1 MPGLSTDPFRVDTC
15 HLSSSSHNQGTLYI
29 TTYLIPLPAMGS
41 ATTTALRP
49 LPTLPRSASGNSL
62 NRLKV
67 GIRSPPISPSG
78 SMGPPPPPTPTLLIP
93 SMGRVVDVGPPQS
106 TAAEDE
112 DDLESRK
119 DMNMSPLTV
128 ESGSGMFGLGVGK
141 GTGST
146 SSLHHHSK
154 RPTDTIQE
162 EIVDSNGM
170 MMIHNSEIEKVDKQ
184 QDIMVEQVDSGE
196 SSDDRAGD
204 EFKKQHHL
212 KGDMRLSPPSTWN
225 DRPTFSTLGRASS
238 RSSLN
243 DEDGVSTKTKV
254 GSGSGFQRGNT
265 SANGS
270 VVSLIGGI
278 EHTPTAWGVSY
289 QMTR

>member
-1 MPGLSTDPFRVDTC
+1 
-15 HLSSSSHNQGTLYI
+15 
-29 TTYLIPLPAMGS
+29 MGS
-41 ATTTALRP
+41 VTTTALRP

-78 SMGPPPPPTPTLLIP
+78 SMGPPPPPPPTPTLLIP

-106 TAAEDE
+106 KAADDE

-119 DMNMSPLTV
+119 DMTMSPLTV
-128 ESGSGMFGLGVGK
+128 DSGSGMFGLGVGK
-141 GTGST
+141 GTGTGST

-154 RPTDTIQE
+154 RPTDTIHE

-170 MMIHNSEIEKVDKQ
+170 MMIHHSEIEKVDKQ

-204 EFKKQHHL
+204 EFKKEHHL
-212 KGDMRLSPPSTWN
+212 KGDIRLSPPSTWN

-254 GSGSGFQRGNT
+254 GSGSGFQIGNT